1 MVYRLRGRMSLMF
14 DYPKQGDVYRSVF
27 GAYVLILMVGSYHG
41 AVIYLDSDNRTQVMK
56 LEDFMGSA
64 TVTHNGTTRSV
75 PMFSK
80 CKEMSL

>member
-1 MVYRLRGRMSLMF
+1 MDFPKRGE
-14 DYPKQGDVYRSVF
+14 VYRSVF
-27 GAYVLILMVGSYHG
+27 GAYVLILKADSYHG

-75 PMFSK
+75 PMFTK
-80 CKEMSL
+80 CKEMSNK

>member
-1 MVYRLRGRMSLMF
+1 M
-14 DYPKQGDVYRSVF
+14 DYPKRGEVYKSLV
-27 GAYVLILMVGSYHG
+27 GEYVMILTVDSYHR

-64 TVTHNGTTRSV
+64 TVSYNGTTRSL
-75 PMFSK
+75 PMFTR

>member
-1 MVYRLRGRMSLMF
+1 MVYHLRERVSSMF
-14 DYPKQGDVYRSVF
+14 DYPKQGEVYRSVF
-27 GAYVLILMVGSYHG
+27 GAYVLILTVDSYHG
-41 AVIYLDSDNRTQVMK
+41 AVIYLDSDDRTQVMK

-64 TVTHNGTTRSV
+64 TVSYNGTTRSL

>member
-1 MVYRLRGRMSLMF
+1 MF
-14 DYPKQGDVYRSVF
+14 DYPKQGDVYMSVF
-27 GAYVLILMVGSYHG
+27 GAYISILKVDGYHG

-56 LEDFMGSA
+56 LDDFMGSA

>member
-1 MVYRLRGRMSLMF
+1 M
-14 DYPKQGDVYRSVF
+14 DYPKRGEVYKSLF
-27 GAYVLILMVGSYHG
+27 GEYVMILTVDSYHR

-64 TVTHNGTTRSV
+64 TVSYNGTTRSL
-75 PMFSK
+75 PMFTR

>member
-1 MVYRLRGRMSLMF
+1 MVYHLRERGSLIF
-14 DYPKQGDVYRSVF
+14 DYPKQGEVYRSVF
-27 GAYVLILMVGSYHG
+27 GAYVMILKVDGYHG

-56 LEDFMGSA
+56 LDDFMGSA
-64 TVTHNGTTRSV
+64 TVTHNGTTRSL